1 MPGFRKLGDNMDE
14 MEIVEKHQLLSE
26 KIADADMVLV
36 GVGEEFNEDFSDI
49 GKFPQLMSA
58 LEEVDINQL
67 LEWTVPFLEHRFLI
81 EHHDGR
87 LVEAYRNLYEI
98 VRDKNY
104 FVVTTCIDENI
115 KKAAFDTERL
125 VEPCGNHEML
135 QCSGKCSSELYPA
148 RDFSDLVGQAI
159 LDGVGLDS
167 LEIPK
172 CPNCGEPLA
181 YNNILCEQNYVEEGY
196 QKQWQKYTKW
206 LQMTLNRKLCV
217 LELGVG
223 LNLPNIIRWPFEKIA
238 FYNQKASFF
247 RINASPYQ
255 MTEKLSDKGIS
266 IGMNAVDFLREYEH
280 LS

>member
-1 MPGFRKLGDNMDE
+1 MDE
-14 MEIVEKHQLLSE
+14 MEIAEKHQLLSE

-49 GKFPQLMSA
+49 GRFPQLMSA

-87 LVEAYRNLYEI
+87 LVEAYQNLYEI
-98 VRDKNY
+98 VKNKNY

-115 KKAAFDTERL
+115 KKASFDTERL

-135 QCSGKCSSELYPA
+135 QCSGKCSSDLYPA
-148 RDFSDLVGQAI
+148 REFSDLVGQAI

-172 CPNCGEPLA
+172 CPNCGKPLA
-181 YNNILCEQNYVEEGY
+181 YNNILCEQNYVEDGY
-196 QKQWQKYTKW
+196 QEQWKKYTKW

-223 LNLPNIIRWPFEKIA
+223 LNLPNIIRWPFEKVV

-247 RINASPYQ
+247 RINASSYQ
-255 MTEKLSDKGIS
+255 MTEELSDKGIS
-266 IGMNAVDFLREYEH
+266 IGMNAVDYLRKYEH
-280 LS
+280 A

>member
-247 RINASPYQ
+247 RINASSYQ

>member
-125 VEPCGNHEML
+125 VEPCGNHKML

-247 RINASPYQ
+247 RINASSYQ